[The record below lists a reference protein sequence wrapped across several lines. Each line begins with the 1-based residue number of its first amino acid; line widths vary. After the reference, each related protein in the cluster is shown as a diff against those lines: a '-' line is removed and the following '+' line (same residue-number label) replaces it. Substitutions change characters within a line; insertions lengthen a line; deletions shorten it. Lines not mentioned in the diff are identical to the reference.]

1 MIIVLMGVSGNGKS
15 TIGKQLSEQLGWP
28 FLDADDFHTAKNIS
42 KMASGTALNDNDRW
56 PWLDRL
62 ADKIIINTQQ
72 QKKWEKMPG
81 WNEKYYD

>member
-15 TIGKQLSEQLGWP
+15 TIGHLLAERLGWI
-28 FLDADDFHTAKNIS
+28 FLDADDFHSPQNIA

-62 ADKIIINTQQ
+62 AAELQQ
-72 QKKWEKMPG
+72 RIKR
-81 WNEKYYD
+81 